1 MTIDQRRSAL
11 GALRDELHDE
21 VQFLRHK
28 AESAAQENRPEVNG
42 LMTHWQIRQGQL
54 TALDDAIEAIEH
66 EHEEAHNSDN
76 RNQLTPH
83 ILIAAAALYLL
94 IMIPVLY
101 ALFGGH

>member
-28 AESAAQENRPEVNG
+28 AELASQENRPEVNG
-42 LMTHWQIRQGQL
+42 LMVHWQVRQGQL
-54 TALDDAIEAIEH
+54 NALDDAIEAIEH
-66 EHEEAHNSDN
+66 EHEEAHNDS